1 MIPEHHPAWLDI
13 LSALGED
20 VHRLDSLLYTITRA
34 NGVTV
39 VNSLPYIAYGGPSSP
54 DAQPLR
60 QLRSLAEEMGAD
72 VLSVGTS
79 PWLSEE
85 EEQLYR
91 DALRPTH
98 VFENPVQL
106 QSLATHPLEQLS
118 KKRRD
123 AIESEL
129 RRCARAGIVPID
141 RLSEE
146 QLEQWLA
153 IYRRRYA
160 EIGAEPYPD
169 AFHREL
175 FRRPDVAEFRGLS
188 DPGGRLLGGIVFL
201 VSSDTATYFSSAFD
215 SGDRGLFPTTF
226 LLDHAFHAFRERG
239 IERFNW
245 HSSPSRGGVHA
256 YKQRWGAREHRHAYL
271 SALLNRDT
279 RLFSMT
285 PHEVRRLFPFRFV
298 LPFDAWPRTI
308 GAE

>member
-1 MIPEHHPAWLDI
+1 MIPEHHPVWFDI
-13 LSALGED
+13 LAALGED
-20 VHRLDSLLYTITRA
+20 VHHLDSLLYTITRA
-34 NGVTV
+34 EGVTV

-54 DAQPLR
+54 DPAPLR
-60 QLRSLAEEMGAD
+60 KLRALAEAMGAD

-91 DALRPTH
+91 DALSPTH
-98 VFENPVQL
+98 VFENSVQL
-106 QSLATHPLEQLS
+106 QSLTTHPLEQLS

-129 RRCARAGIVPID
+129 RRCARAGIDTID

-153 IYRRRYA
+153 IYHRRYA
-160 EIGAEPYPD
+160 EIGADPYPD

-175 FRRPDVAEFRGLS
+175 YRHDIAQFYGLV
-188 DPGGRLLGGIVFL
+188 DDNNRLLGGIVFL
-201 VSSDTATYFSSAFD
+201 VSTDTATYFSSAFD
-215 SGDRGLFPTTF
+215 SDVRHLFPTTY
-226 LLDHAFHAFRERG
+226 LLNHAFVAFRERG

-245 HSSPSRGGVHA
+245 HSSPSQGGVHA
-256 YKQRWGAREHRHAYL
+256 YKQRWGAHQHRHFYL
-271 SALLNRDT
+271 ATLLKRDSALFSLEPRD
-279 RLFSMT
+279 
-285 PHEVRRLFPFRFV
+285 VRRLFPFRFV

-308 GAE
+308 GGE